1 MRWWMVLV
9 PPARMWRWLLQA
21 NMCLSVLVLLPG
33 SQQHLFS
40 WAPMM
45 TFGILLSWGLTG
57 LSLAI
62 IHNRYLLESPRRMV
76 LYPLNIWLAFV
87 FALQS
92 PLAEAVLLL
101 PLSTTAAMIYLTA
114 HHGRRRLELQGLPR
128 PIPGPRRA
136 G

>member
-57 LSLAI
+57 LSLAV
-62 IHNRYLLESPRRMV
+62 IHNQYLLDIRPS
-76 LYPLNIWLAFV
+76 
-87 FALQS
+87 QS
-92 PLAEAVLLL
+92 FFNEILIGV
-101 PLSTTAAMIYLTA
+101 
-114 HHGRRRLELQGLPR
+114 
-128 PIPGPRRA
+128 
-136 G
+136 